1 MIMKRARQPVPG
13 PWPRRKRENG
23 KKVRKEMSEKDM
35 AMLEKIKGLPAA
47 LQEKFVDRIDGA
59 AMAVEALA
67 ASGNTAKGEDHGSN
81 STE

>member
-1 MIMKRARQPVPG
+1 
-13 PWPRRKRENG
+13 
-23 KKVRKEMSEKDM
+23 MSEK
-35 AMLEKIKGLPAA
+35 AHKILEKVSSMPEP
-47 LQEKFVDRIDGA
+47 LQDKFLDRLDGA